1 MIVKEFLRNKVAIRL
16 SVILVL
22 ALMMLSFSTQTNY
35 HFVQFRV
42 LAIPDSETARA
53 IDEKIGSKS
62 GIIESR
68 ADHVTSTYFCL
79 LTADSGYTE
88 DDFKAWFAKLGFEI
102 ACYSEGVQNIDVMIS
117 PHILKN
123 CTEENE
129 EMK

>member
-1 MIVKEFLRNKVAIRL
+1 MIVKEFLRNKVAIG
-16 SVILVL
+16 VFIILVS

-42 LAIPDSETARA
+42 LAISDAETART

-79 LTADSGYTE
+79 LTAESGYTE
-88 DDFKAWFAKLGFEI
+88 DDFKGWFAKLGFEI
-102 ACYSEGVQNIDVMIS
+102 ACYSEGVQNIDVIIS

-123 CTEENE
+123 CTEDAE

>member
-1 MIVKEFLRNKVAIRL
+1 MSVK
-16 SVILVL
+16 VILQNNITIHL
-22 ALMMLSFSTQTNY
+22 SAIMLMAVMMFSFSHQTNY

-42 LAIPDSETARA
+42 KAISNAETAKL
-53 IDEKIGSKS
+53 IDQKIGSKS

-102 ACYSEGVQNIDVMIS
+102 ACYTKGVQNVDVMMS
-117 PHILKN
+117 PHVLKN
-123 CTEENE
+123 CTEEVEQKN
-129 EMK
+129 